1 MNISDFVADW
11 STSLFRH
18 VQEPAWQATT
28 LAPELVSGALT
39 SLPAGYTIR
48 DGIAI
53 HESANIEDGSN
64 IKGPAII
71 GPNTFVG
78 AGALIRGGVFLE
90 RNCIVGHACEV
101 KTSFMFSG
109 AKVAHLSFV
118 GDSIIGARVNI
129 EAGAVVANYRNEL
142 DNKHIRIVWNDTI
155 IDTEVDKFGALIGDD
170 VRIGANSV
178 IAPGAILAPGSVIA
192 RLANIDQRPDQS
204 S

>member
-28 LAPELVSGALT
+28 HASELVSGALT
-39 SLPAGYTIR
+39 SLPAGYTIT

-53 HESANIEDGSN
+53 HESADIEDGSN

-178 IAPGAILAPGSVIA
+178 IAPGAILAPRSVIA